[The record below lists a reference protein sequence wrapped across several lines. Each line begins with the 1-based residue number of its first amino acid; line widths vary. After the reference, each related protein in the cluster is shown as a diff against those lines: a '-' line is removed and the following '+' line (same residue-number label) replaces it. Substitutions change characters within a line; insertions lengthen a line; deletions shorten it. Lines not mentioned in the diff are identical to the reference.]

1 MARELK
7 QSIMTRQAEM
17 VAWACEVI
25 EPLRSF
31 KVEDLKIKHN
41 ADAGCYDFTYNDGMG
56 VFASGSGV
64 PVDVQL
70 LHAGSVERYLF
81 AKDCEE
87 LLSRNVRD
95 LLSFDYGMVQSLLH
109 ALKMKSDGKILLLG
123 EGVTFEL
130 LMDFVGDNCG
140 LYYDLSNLKMGVY
153 AVSRFED
160 AKQRVKQFM
169 DSLVIKVRSVHH

>member
-1 MARELK
+1 
-7 QSIMTRQAEM
+7 M

-25 EPLRSF
+25 EPLRPF

-41 ADAGCYDFTYNDGMG
+41 ADAGCYDFTYNGGMG
-56 VFASGSGV
+56 VFASGNGV

-70 LHAGSVERYLF
+70 VHAGSVERYLF
-81 AKDCEE
+81 AKDCDE

-95 LLSFDYGMVQSLLH
+95 LHRFDYGMVQSLFH
-109 ALKMKSDGKILLLG
+109 ALKMNSEGKILLLG

-130 LMDFVGDNCG
+130 LMDFVGDLMG
-140 LYYDLSNLKMGVY
+140 FYYDLTNLKPGVY

-169 DSLVIKVRSVHH
+169 DSLEFKVIHA